1 MLGFSVDFPSALR
14 LFFQRLFMAST
25 PSMMASDEPT
35 QLVPTAPA
43 PSPIGAL
50 KRFPIILTHRLK
62 GRSVSSYAWGSAGGG
77 KGGGFCWI
85 EAPTSLVG
93 GSVAECRVEAHFC
106 ISAVFG
112 YSS

>member
-1 MLGFSVDFPSALR
+1 MLTAEFMTMLGFSVDFPSALR
-14 LFFQRLFMAST
+14 LFFQRLFMART

-62 GRSVSSYAWGSAGGG
+62 NKSD
-77 KGGGFCWI
+77 
-85 EAPTSLVG
+85 
-93 GSVAECRVEAHFC
+93 
-106 ISAVFG
+106 
-112 YSS
+112 